1 MCKYFSRYRQKR
13 NRPVA
18 TARPWQ
24 IHHPDRSQSTLI
36 PLYKSL
42 VRPHLEYWCSAWNPQ
57 FRKDIELIEGVQRRA
72 TKLVK
77 DMEHLH
83 YNDRLEH
90 LGLMCLHTRRIRSDL
105 IDTYKIINGI
115 LHNNVKT
122 ELFFDYDQSGRQG
135 HSKKLFKR
143 RSRLDIKKFAF
154 SNRIVDRW
162 NSLRECCVTCNSINC
177 FKSHISSNL
186 EPETTWS
193 VDILESGLYM
203 ALSLYPLS
211 HQCSGTGSLR

>member
-1 MCKYFSRYRQKR
+1 M
-13 NRPVA
+13 
-18 TARPWQ
+18 
-24 IHHPDRSQSTLI
+24 
-36 PLYKSL
+36 
-42 VRPHLEYWCSAWNPQ
+42 
-57 FRKDIELIEGVQRRA
+57 
-72 TKLVK
+72 VK
-77 DMEHLH
+77 DVEHLR

-154 SNRIVDRW
+154 SNRIVD
-162 NSLRECCVTCNSINC
+162 S
-177 FKSHISSNL
+177 
-186 EPETTWS
+186 
-193 VDILESGLYM
+193 
-203 ALSLYPLS
+203 
-211 HQCSGTGSLR
+211 